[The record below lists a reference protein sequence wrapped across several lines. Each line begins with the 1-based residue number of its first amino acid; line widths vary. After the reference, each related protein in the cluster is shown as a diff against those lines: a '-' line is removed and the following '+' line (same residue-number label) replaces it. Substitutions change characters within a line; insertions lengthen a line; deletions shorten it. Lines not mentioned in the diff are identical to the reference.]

1 MASKLDACVDLALG
15 LVLRSA
21 MRGKKTD
28 LFGVA
33 KLHDKHTDNPMH
45 TISPGNWNNC
55 VLEGPEHYDWDRMA
69 RLKDIVRINSD
80 PVDELEV
87 DLPRSLAIVLQKI
100 MEMNPKK
107 TKKEKYTIYVMS
119 DMQNP
124 TNWDQLTELVS
135 TAAIGYNVL
144 ITIVNCMAHRDT
156 ESDVVSANLDEIDE
170 LMTRL
175 QKSDGRASLSYFCG
189 LEQFRD
195 LLRWEKEPVRIYR
208 AARLFTGEVRLGCDV
223 YSVDLK
229 NCATALRLDKKQLRM
244 YAGDY
249 DPATDA
255 VTVKFQAD
263 AYPLTKSQKMQF
275 THEMGIQHDPSS
287 DARHLVELKHTT
299 DKYVPPEPNSQ
310 SAEPRF
316 VDATEVQEAYR
327 YGSSTVPV
335 TSSLRQLLN
344 VNTFAGLD
352 VLQFVRRESIPPWY
366 FHGEAEILLNNQNS
380 SVRDQF
386 GFNMLAQALLE
397 HDLVA
402 VVRYVK
408 RNAGAVRMAAM
419 SPCVVLTDATK
430 YKHELQTGDKR
441 KLEEMDGEPDHYGF
455 SLVALPFAE
464 DERLST
470 YAKLSGVAD
479 SKGGN
484 NLSSEDFPDEQML
497 HEMGR
502 LVDLM
507 DLDGPDGSKKP
518 EDYRFVE
525 LNDPESFPIPT
536 EEMRGDDPSMFRVSE
551 ATRRLLGQN
560 SPKLHYVSHLM
571 REVYL
576 RQLKAAQKI
585 GDRYET
591 LFETVEKMPEEYS
604 RFVEELFGRKCEF
617 RPPAEPREQTA
628 DIDAACD
635 LVARLLDI
643 KPVPEPAAA
652 AEQANDQ
659 RERPMMSID
668 ALLNSVLP
676 G

>member
-1 MASKLDACVDLALG
+1 MASKLDACLDLALG
-15 LVLRSA
+15 LILRSA

-28 LFGVA
+28 LFGIA
-33 KLHDKHTDNPMH
+33 KLHDKHTDNPMD

-69 RLKDIVRINSD
+69 RLKDVVKINAD

-135 TAAIGYNVL
+135 TAAIGYNAL
-144 ITIVNCMAHRDT
+144 ITIVSCMAET
-156 ESDVVSANLDEIDE
+156 EAESNVVSANLDQIDE
-170 LMTRL
+170 LMARL
-175 QKSDGRASLSYFCG
+175 QKSNGRASLSYFCA

-208 AARLFTGEVRLGCDV
+208 AARLFTGEVRLGCDL
-223 YSVDLK
+223 YSLDLK
-229 NCATALRLDKKQLRM
+229 NCASALRLDKKELKL

-249 DPATDA
+249 DSVSDA
-255 VTVKFQAD
+255 LTVKFQAD

-275 THEMGIQHDPSS
+275 THEMGIHQDPDS
-287 DARHLVELKHTT
+287 DTRHLVELKHTT
-299 DKYVPPEPNSQ
+299 DKYVTFEPDSQ
-310 SAEPRF
+310 STEPRF
-316 VDATEVQEAYR
+316 LDATEVQEAYR

-335 TSSLRQLLN
+335 TSSLKQLLN
-344 VNTFAGLD
+344 INTYAGLD
-352 VLQFVRRESIPPWY
+352 ILQFVRRKSIPPWY

-402 VVRYVK
+402 IVRYVK
-408 RNAGAVRMAAM
+408 RNAGTARLAAM
-419 SPCVVLTDATK
+419 SPCIVLTDATK

-441 KLEEMDGEPDHYGF
+441 KLKEMDGEPDHYGF

-470 YAKLSGVAD
+470 FAKLSGVAE
-479 SKGGN
+479 SNGGDN
-484 NLSSEDFPDEQML
+484 SGSENFPSEQML
-497 HEMGR
+497 QEMGQ

-507 DLDGPDGSKKP
+507 DLDGPDGLKKP
-518 EDYRFVE
+518 EDHRFVE

-536 EEMRGDDPSMFRVSE
+536 EEMLGDDPSMFRVSE
-551 ATRRLLGQN
+551 PTRRLLKQN
-560 SPKLHYVSHLM
+560 SPKLHYISHLM
-571 REVYL
+571 RELYL

-591 LFETVEKMPEEYS
+591 LFETAEKMSEEYS
-604 RFVEELFGRKCEF
+604 RFLEELFGRKCEF
-617 RPPAEPREQTA
+617 RSPVELVEQTA
-628 DIDAACD
+628 EIDAVCSR
-635 LVARLLDI
+635 LEQLLDI
-643 KPVPEPAAA
+643 KPVPEVSATSKP
-652 AEQANDQ
+652 ANDQ
-659 RERPMMSID
+659 RAQPTMSID

>member
-1 MASKLDACVDLALG
+1 MASKLDRCLDLALG
-15 LVLRSA
+15 LILRSA

-28 LFGVA
+28 LFGIA
-33 KLHDKHTDNPMH
+33 KLHDKHTDNPMDR
-45 TISPGNWNNC
+45 ISPGNWNNC

-69 RLKDIVRINSD
+69 RLKDVIKINPD

-135 TAAIGYNVL
+135 SAGIGYNVL
-144 ITIVNCMAHRDT
+144 ITIVSCMTDT
-156 ESDVVSANLDEIDE
+156 EAESDLVCANFDQIDE
-170 LMTRL
+170 LMAAL

-195 LLRWEKEPVRIYR
+195 LLRWEKEPVRIFR

-223 YSVDLK
+223 SSLDLK
-229 NCATALRLDKKQLRM
+229 NCASALRLDKKELKL

-249 DPATDA
+249 DLATD
-255 VTVKFQAD
+255 TLSLKFQAD

-275 THEMGIQHDPSS
+275 THEMGVQWDPNS

-299 DKYVPPEPNSQ
+299 DKYVSSEPDSQ
-310 SAEPRF
+310 QAEPRF
-316 VDATEVQEAYR
+316 LDATEVQEAYR

-335 TSSLRQLLN
+335 TSSLKQLLS
-344 VNTFAGLD
+344 VNTYAGLD
-352 VLQFVRRESIPPWY
+352 ILQFVRRKSIPPWY

-402 VVRYVK
+402 IVRYVK
-408 RNAGAVRMAAM
+408 RNTSAVRLAAM

-470 YAKLSGVAD
+470 FAKLSGVAD
-479 SKGGN
+479 SKEKDDVG
-484 NLSSEDFPDEQML
+484 SENFPSEQML
-497 HEMGR
+497 QEMGR

-507 DLDGPDGSKKP
+507 DLDAPDGSKNP
-518 EDYRFVE
+518 EDHRFVE

-536 EEMRGDDPSMFRVSE
+536 EEMRGDHPSMFRVSE
-551 ATRRLLGQN
+551 ATRLLLGHN

-591 LFETVEKMPEEYS
+591 LFETVEKMPEEYG
-604 RFVEELFGRKCEF
+604 RFVEELFGSKCEF
-617 RPPAEPREQTA
+617 RSPVEVREQTA
-628 DIDAACD
+628 EIDAVCGRLAQ
-635 LVARLLDI
+635 LLDI
-643 KPVPEPAAA
+643 KPVPEPSATSKP
-652 AEQANDQ
+652 ANDQ
-659 RERPMMSID
+659 RTQPQMSID